1 MTQKLENEQIYFII
15 YGDFIPHPEKKWTVL
30 LWDCFRETGNGTG
43 WNVHLWVHLVP
54 IDFLMGHGIP
64 QTVEVTLFRGSMKE
78 MHISGRKR
86 AENGKYYF
94 ALKEAIKHDGF
105 ETLSS
110 CCQHFSSPLG
120 WTVWWSCPEGHNLF
134 SFSTEKKT
142 TGGQG
147 MKQHLWTCCQAVL
160 PSEGEHTLL
169 SFTSAV
175 EKISWLI
182 LLWNWGMRGDNWKFP
197 RNRRSRGR
205 RWVQGKLPS
214 ICSKLSHKGKY

>member
-134 SFSTEKKT
+134 IQHWEKNNRGPRNET
-142 TGGQG
+142 APLN
-147 MKQHLWTCCQAVL
+147 ML
-160 PSEGEHTLL
+160 PSCAALWGWAHTAFIYF
-169 SFTSAV
+169 SSG
-175 EKISWLI
+175 KDI
-182 LLWNWGMRGDNWKFP
+182 LTNPALKLGHE
-197 RNRRSRGR
+197 RRQLK
-205 RWVQGKLPS
+205 V
-214 ICSKLSHKGKY
+214 SKEQEE